1 MKIAKNVI
9 LCSKLIANLPSYHV
23 YLILYTKKKFQVGG
37 SFGVFF
43 GGFFSDRI
51 VTRLGLHS
59 RLWVLSAFTMLSV
72 PFAFLTLYTP
82 VSPFPRSRNLTK
94 LIFRKH
100 SECNLK
106 KTFQPITSWI
116 MLLIYYFCAETW
128 FAILFTV
135 IIEVVK
141 PEVKG
146 IRYTRIKN

>member
-1 MKIAKNVI
+1 MLKTYCKSAIISCISNF
-9 LCSKLIANLPSYHV
+9 V
-23 YLILYTKKKFQVGG
+23 YQKKFQVGG

-72 PFAFLTLYTP
+72 PFAFLTLYNP

-94 LIFRKH
+94 FIFRKH

-106 KTFQPITSWI
+106 KKFQPITSWI

-146 IRYTRIKN
+146 IRYRIKN

>member
-1 MKIAKNVI
+1 MTQEYYPVLKTYCKSAIISCISNF
-9 LCSKLIANLPSYHV
+9 V
-23 YLILYTKKKFQVGG
+23 YQKKFQVGG

-94 LIFRKH
+94 FIFRKH
-100 SECNLK
+100 SECSLK
-106 KTFQPITSWI
+106 KNISAHYI
-116 MLLIYYFCAETW
+116 LDNVAHILLLC
-128 FAILFTV
+128 
-135 IIEVVK
+135 
-141 PEVKG
+141 
-146 IRYTRIKN
+146 